1 MVQDILGNVLGYM
14 NPVAWVTL
22 VIVLICVIR
31 GLADGLVISV
41 YRTFGFILAIGI
53 AISLT
58 PVVSNALADTP
69 VYELTYKQVQKAL
82 FSENFTPSTQAE
94 GNSAAEAGANDTGAD
109 NNAQTDISAENVL
122 IGALPLP
129 AFIKEALINNNNP
142 AMYDALGITEFRSY
156 VAAYITK
163 MLLHAII
170 FILLMIII
178 SLLLH
183 MIAKALDLVARLP
196 VLHTLNKL
204 GGLIFGFVNAV
215 IALWL
220 LCTFF
225 TIISGTDLGKE
236 IYRQI
241 NELEILKII
250 YDQNGLMRII
260 ADVQRLLK

>member
-1 MVQDILGNVLGYM
+1 MVQEFLANVLDYM
-14 NPVAWVTL
+14 NPVAWLTL
-22 VIVLICVIR
+22 VIVLFCIIR
-31 GLADGLVISV
+31 GVKDGLVISV
-41 YRTFGFILAIGI
+41 YRTFGFVLAIAI
-53 AISLT
+53 AISAA
-58 PVVSNALADTP
+58 PAVSNALIETP
-69 VYELTYKQVQKAL
+69 VYEVAYKQVQKTL
-82 FSENFTPSTQAE
+82 FSENFTPS
-94 GNSAAEAGANDTGAD
+94 
-109 NNAQTDISAENVL
+109 AQTDADNTDDAVPGQSTAADNSAENML

-129 AFIKEALINNNNP
+129 AFIKEALIQNNNP
-142 AMYDALGITEFRSY
+142 AMYEALGITEFRAY

-163 MLLHAII
+163 MLLHALV
-170 FILLMIII
+170 FIVLMIVI

-183 MIAKALDLVARLP
+183 LIAKALDLVARLP

-215 IALWL
+215 IVLWL

-225 TIISGTDLGKE
+225 TIISGSQLGKE

-260 ADVQRLLK
+260 ADVQRMIK

>member
-1 MVQDILGNVLGYM
+1 M
-14 NPVAWVTL
+14 NPVAWLTL
-22 VIVLICVIR
+22 VIVLICIIR
-31 GLADGLVISV
+31 GVKDGLVISV
-41 YRTFGFILAIGI
+41 YRTFGFILAITI
-53 AISLT
+53 AMT
-58 PVVSNALADTP
+58 AAPDVSNALIETP
-69 VYELTYKQVQKAL
+69 VYEVTYRQVQKTL
-82 FSENFTPSTQAE
+82 FSENFTPSAQAE
-94 GNSAAEAGANDTGAD
+94 TEKTDDAVPGQSVPAD
-109 NNAQTDISAENVL
+109 NSAENML

-129 AFIKEALINNNNP
+129 AFIKEALIQNNNP
-142 AMYDALGITEFRSY
+142 AMYEALGITEFRAY

-163 MLLHAII
+163 MLLHALVFII
-170 FILLMIII
+170 LMIVI

-183 MIAKALDLVARLP
+183 LIAKALDLVAKLP

-215 IALWL
+215 IVLWL

-225 TIISGTDLGKE
+225 TIISGSQLGKE

-260 ADVQRLLK
+260 TDVQRMIK

>member
-1 MVQDILGNVLGYM
+1 MVQEILANVLDYM

-31 GLADGLVISV
+31 GIIDGLVISI
-41 YRTFGFILAIGI
+41 YRTFGFILAITI
-53 AISLT
+53 AVSAT
-58 PVVSNALADTP
+58 PVISSALADTP
-69 VYELTYKQVQKAL
+69 VYEATYKQVQKAL
-82 FSENFTPSTQAE
+82 FSENFTPSAPADE
-94 GNSAAEAGANDTGAD
+94 DGAAEAAVDET
-109 NNAQTDISAENVL
+109 AQPDISAENVL

-129 AFIKEALINNNNP
+129 AFVKEALINNNNP
-142 AMYDALGITEFRSY
+142 AVYDALGITEFRAY

-163 MLLHAII
+163 MLLHALV
-170 FILLMIII
+170 FILLMIVI

-183 MIAKALDLVARLP
+183 MITKALDLVARLP

-215 IALWL
+215 IVLWL

-225 TIISGTDLGKE
+225 TIISGTAFGKE

-241 NELEILKII
+241 NELELLKII

>member
-1 MVQDILGNVLGYM
+1 M
-14 NPVAWVTL
+14 NPVAWLTL
-22 VIVLICVIR
+22 VIVLICIIR
-31 GLADGLVISV
+31 GVKDGLVISV
-41 YRTFGFILAIGI
+41 YRTFGFILAITI
-53 AISLT
+53 AMT
-58 PVVSNALADTP
+58 AAPAVSNALIETP
-69 VYELTYKQVQKAL
+69 VYEVTYRQVQKTL
-82 FSENFTPSTQAE
+82 FSENFTPSAQAE
-94 GNSAAEAGANDTGAD
+94 AEKTDDAVPGQSVQAD
-109 NNAQTDISAENVL
+109 NSAENML

-129 AFIKEALINNNNP
+129 AFIKEALIQNNNP
-142 AMYDALGITEFRSY
+142 AMYEALGITEFRAY

-163 MLLHAII
+163 MLLHALVFII
-170 FILLMIII
+170 LMIVV

-183 MIAKALDLVARLP
+183 LIAKALDLVARLP

-215 IALWL
+215 IVLWL

-225 TIISGTDLGKE
+225 TIISGSQLGKE

-260 ADVQRLLK
+260 TDVQRMIK

>member
-1 MVQDILGNVLGYM
+1 M
-14 NPVAWVTL
+14 NPVAWLTL
-22 VIVLICVIR
+22 VIVLICIIR
-31 GLADGLVISV
+31 GVKDGLVISV
-41 YRTFGFILAIGI
+41 YRTFGFILAITI
-53 AISLT
+53 AMT
-58 PVVSNALADTP
+58 AAPAVSNALIETP
-69 VYELTYKQVQKAL
+69 VYEVTYRQVQKTL
-82 FSENFTPSTQAE
+82 FSENFTPSAQAE
-94 GNSAAEAGANDTGAD
+94 AEKTDDAVPGQSVQAD
-109 NNAQTDISAENVL
+109 NSAENML

-129 AFIKEALINNNNP
+129 AFIKEALIQNNNP
-142 AMYDALGITEFRSY
+142 AMYEALGITEFRAY

-163 MLLHAII
+163 MLLHALVFII
-170 FILLMIII
+170 LMIVV

-183 MIAKALDLVARLP
+183 LIAKALDLVARLP

-215 IALWL
+215 IVLWL

-225 TIISGTDLGKE
+225 TIISGSQLGKE

-260 ADVQRLLK
+260 ADVQRMIK

>member
-1 MVQDILGNVLGYM
+1 M
-14 NPVAWVTL
+14 NPVAWLTL
-22 VIVLICVIR
+22 VIVLICIIR
-31 GLADGLVISV
+31 GVKDGLVISV
-41 YRTFGFILAIGI
+41 YRTFGFILAITI
-53 AISLT
+53 AMT
-58 PVVSNALADTP
+58 AAPAVSNALIETP
-69 VYELTYKQVQKAL
+69 VYEVTYRQVQKTL
-82 FSENFTPSTQAE
+82 FSENFTPSAQAE
-94 GNSAAEAGANDTGAD
+94 AEKTDDAVPGQSVQAD
-109 NNAQTDISAENVL
+109 NSAENML

-129 AFIKEALINNNNP
+129 AFIKEALIQNNNP
-142 AMYDALGITEFRSY
+142 AMYEALGITEFRAY

-163 MLLHAII
+163 MLLHALV
-170 FILLMIII
+170 FIRLMIVI

-183 MIAKALDLVARLP
+183 LIAKALDLVARLP

-215 IALWL
+215 IVLWL

-225 TIISGTDLGKE
+225 TIISGSQLGKE

-260 ADVQRLLK
+260 ADVQRMIK

>member
-1 MVQDILGNVLGYM
+1 M
-14 NPVAWVTL
+14 NPVAWLTL
-22 VIVLICVIR
+22 VIVLICIIR
-31 GLADGLVISV
+31 GVKDGLVISV
-41 YRTFGFILAIGI
+41 YRTFGFVLAI
-53 AISLT
+53 ALAMSAA
-58 PVVSNALADTP
+58 PAVSNALVETP
-69 VYELTYKQVQKAL
+69 VYEVAYKQVQKTL
-82 FSENFTPSTQAE
+82 FSENFTPS
-94 GNSAAEAGANDTGAD
+94 
-109 NNAQTDISAENVL
+109 AQTDAENTDAAVPEQSAQTDTSAENTL

-129 AFIKEALINNNNP
+129 AFIKEALIQNNNP
-142 AMYDALGITEFRSY
+142 AMYEALGITEFRAY

-163 MLLHAII
+163 MLLHAMV
-170 FILLMIII
+170 FILLMIVI

-183 MIAKALDLVARLP
+183 LIARALDLVAKLP

-215 IALWL
+215 IVLWL

-225 TIISGTDLGKE
+225 TIISGSQLGKE

-260 ADVQRLLK
+260 ADVQRLIK